1 VSNFDVSYFIR
12 LRDQFSRQADKV
24 TGSSIRLKKSLAA
37 VSRQAKNVGRS
48 MTDAGK
54 KLTLFATV
62 PLALAAKSLV
72 DAASNAQEVGN
83 RFKEVFTGLEAE
95 RNTVVEDLGKQ
106 FHLAASSSQELLSD
120 SGDLLSGLG
129 LTTSEALEL
138 SRSMI
143 ALSADV
149 TSFKNV
155 NGGVARTMNAFT
167 KALLGEREMLKETF
181 KISILESEVKE
192 AANALMAKNI
202 KLTEKQA
209 RAFATV
215 NIITRKSKNALGDYN
230 KTQDDYANLT
240 RRASERTKELKE
252 KFGTILLPVMVDVAT
267 RFIDVINKINA
278 MSEDNK
284 KLILQ
289 IVGVVAA
296 LGPLALVVGAVS
308 IIIGGLAAVLG
319 LLSLPVLAVIAGAV
333 LLGNALYGLYSNFDT
348 IVTSISN
355 LFTMLAD
362 VAIKTLKSISNAI
375 VNFLLAPIKL
385 AAEGMAA
392 LGFDGMKNKIMEFQR
407 KITFETGDKKLGI
420 DANSTAKSQADVN
433 INVNAPKGVVSSTTT
448 KRRGD
453 PMNLGMSMRTQP

>member
-1 VSNFDVSYFIR
+1 
-12 LRDQFSRQADKV
+12 
-24 TGSSIRLKKSLAA
+24 
-37 VSRQAKNVGRS
+37 
-48 MTDAGK
+48 
-54 KLTLFATV
+54 
-62 PLALAAKSLV
+62 
-72 DAASNAQEVGN
+72 
-83 RFKEVFTGLEAE
+83 
-95 RNTVVEDLGKQ
+95 
-106 FHLAASSSQELLSD
+106 
-120 SGDLLSGLG
+120 
-129 LTTSEALEL
+129 
-138 SRSMI
+138 
-143 ALSADV
+143 
-149 TSFKNV
+149 
-155 NGGVARTMNAFT
+155 
-167 KALLGEREMLKETF
+167 MLKETF

-362 VAIKTLKSISNAI
+362 VAIKTLKSISNGI
-375 VNFLLAPIKL
+375 VDFLLAPIKL

-392 LGFDGMKNKIMEFQR
+392 LGFDGMKNKSWNFKEDNFR
-407 KITFETGDKKLGI
+407 D
-420 DANSTAKSQADVN
+420 
-433 INVNAPKGVVSSTTT
+433 
-448 KRRGD
+448 RR
-453 PMNLGMSMRTQP
+453 